1 MIRRI
6 VKMEFIP
13 EQVDTFRQI
22 FEQSKPVIMKMN
34 GCIHV
39 ELLRDTR
46 RPDVMFTLSDWYS
59 EADLDA
65 YRSSEFFLKTWK
77 NTKRLFASKAEAW
90 SLTVL

>member
-13 EQVDTFRQI
+13 EQVDAFKQI
-22 FEQSKPVIMKMN
+22 FEQSKPAIMKMK
-34 GCIHV
+34 GCINV
-39 ELLRDTR
+39 ELLRDTQ
-46 RPDVMFTLSDWYS
+46 RPELLFTLSDWYS

-77 NTKRLFASKAEAW
+77 NTKRLFALKADAW
-90 SLTVL
+90 SLTVI